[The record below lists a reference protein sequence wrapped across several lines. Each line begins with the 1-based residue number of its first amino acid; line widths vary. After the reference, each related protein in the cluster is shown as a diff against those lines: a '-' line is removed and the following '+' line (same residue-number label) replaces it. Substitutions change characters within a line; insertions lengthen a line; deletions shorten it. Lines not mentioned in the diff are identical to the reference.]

1 MKDGWSIDSLTR
13 DLGTSVIGQKV
24 LYYPRVTSTM
34 DLART
39 EAQQGAV
46 AGTVVVTE
54 EQTQGRGRKKR
65 TWLSSEGS
73 LALSVVLYPDLSQ
86 LPSLIMLA
94 SLAVVRSIGVVTGL
108 AAQIKWPNDVLVR
121 GKKVCGILI
130 ENEVRRSSVAYSVIG
145 IGVNVN
151 LGITDY
157 PAIAAQATSLADELG
172 RRVSLVGVTRQLLL
186 ELDTLYA
193 TLLAGGS
200 LYEEWRS
207 NLATLGKEVSI
218 ETKGARTEGVAE
230 SVDRDGSLL
239 IRHPDGTRSRVV
251 AGDVSLRERK

>member
-1 MKDGWSIDSLTR
+1 MKDGLSIDSLTR
-13 DLGTSVIGQKV
+13 GLGTSVIGQKV
-24 LYYPRVTSTM
+24 LYYPRVSSTI

-39 EAQQGAV
+39 EAQQRAV

-54 EQTQGRGRKKR
+54 EQTQGRGRRKR
-65 TWLSSEGS
+65 AWLSPKGS

-108 AAQIKWPNDVLVR
+108 AAQIKWPNDVLVK
-121 GKKVCGILI
+121 GKKVCGVLI
-130 ENEVRRSSVAYSVIG
+130 ENEVRGSSVVYSIISIG
-145 IGVNVN
+145 INVN
-151 LGITDY
+151 LGISGY
-157 PAIAAQATSLADELG
+157 PAIAAQATSLSDELG
-172 RRVSLVGVTRQLLL
+172 REVSLSSLTRKLLR
-186 ELDTLYA
+186 ELDALYA
-193 TLLAGGS
+193 TLLAGGA

-207 NLATLGKEVSI
+207 NLATLGKEVCI
-218 ETKGARTEGVAE
+218 ESKMTRTEGVAE